1 MDKPKSLTMR
11 EYLVRTLAPKLMVSE
26 KVIDAVVAHQFQEAN
41 SALYTNDTVEI
52 SGFGKFIFNTKKAH
66 KTMELYYSKDRKFK
80 EILQNPNISEARRN
94 SVENKLRNNDAAIEQ
109 LKSKLNDKS
118 KTDLRGLE
126 EQPSSTISS
135 EGVDKQDS

>member
-11 EYLVRTLAPKLMVSE
+11 EYLVRKLAVKMMVSE

-41 SALYTNDTVEI
+41 TALLSNDTIEI

-66 KTMELYYSKDRKFK
+66 KTMELYYSKERKFK
-80 EILQNPNISEARRN
+80 EMLQNPNISEAKRN
-94 SVENKLRNNDAAIEQ
+94 SVENKLRNNDLAIEQ

-118 KTDLRGLE
+118 EANIRGLE
-126 EQPSSTISS
+126 EQPNPTFSS
-135 EGVDKQDS
+135 EGDD